1 MLKVSKH
8 EAVNRN
14 HRDEQNWY
22 KMRKIQAKFT
32 NPLSLCSHR
41 NELWMP
47 VHCKGFP
54 LNHLRGNTEP
64 T

>member
-54 LNHLRGNTEP
+54 R
-64 T
+64 